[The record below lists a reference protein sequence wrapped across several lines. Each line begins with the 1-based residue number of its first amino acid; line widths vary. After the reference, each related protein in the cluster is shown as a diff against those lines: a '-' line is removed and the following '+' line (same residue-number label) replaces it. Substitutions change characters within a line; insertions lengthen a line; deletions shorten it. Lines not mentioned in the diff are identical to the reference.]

1 MAQFDDPDIGTMQD
15 KEIIAWRCSVCGEAT
30 MPEDIMQRSMTSAS
44 GLDVV
49 TVAHC
54 VCGNA
59 AILSWSLRDWGILH
73 RMRKAQLQGQEAD
86 GRQRQS
92 SQIGRTVAEFRRAL
106 ESGDTLA
113 DWGMT

>member
-1 MAQFDDPDIGTMQD
+1 
-15 KEIIAWRCSVCGEAT
+15 

-44 GLDVV
+44 GIDVV

-59 AILSWSLRDWGILH
+59 AILSWSVRDWHILH
-73 RMRKAQLQGQEAD
+73 SMRKAQLAGHEAA
-86 GRQRQS
+86 GKQRQS
-92 SQIGRTVAEFRRAL
+92 SEIGRTVAEFRRAL

-113 DWGMT
+113 DWGMV